1 VLPDAQVCQIPAE
14 VFSDRMGYVA
24 VQMSQLLKQATLLGC
39 TPTAAAEVPLSQL
52 RTLAEFP
59 GYLSRGLL
67 RREATEPAAT
77 VGQFRQTAFNQTAVN
92 LRRWFNEV
100 FESGWQ
106 TVEAI
111 LGTNQKNLIL
121 VRQRTQDQANVKRA
135 KLIDLGM
142 EVGEQ
147 PVVLLI
153 AITQENEETVSILVQ
168 LRPVSGQTYLPSQ
181 IKLIMLSDS
190 SEALQETQSRNQD
203 NYIQLKRF
211 QCQAGDSFSIQVALD
226 EISVTEDF
234 VV

>member
-1 VLPDAQVCQIPAE
+1 
-14 VFSDRMGYVA
+14 M
-24 VQMSQLLKQATLLGC
+24 
-39 TPTAAAEVPLSQL
+39 
-52 RTLAEFP
+52 
-59 GYLSRGLL
+59 
-67 RREATEPAAT
+67 
-77 VGQFRQTAFNQTAVN
+77 N

-211 QCQAGDSFSIQVALD
+211 QCQPGDSFSIQVALD